1 MIAGTASA
9 RRSARTLPI
18 WHDTV
23 GMGRLRL
30 VLACA
35 LLSTSSGCSV
45 ALLGASLEP
54 PRAAPVSVSRV
65 AWLAPVQVTDAQ
77 IADRNDLERTLA
89 PVIATYTQD
98 AKYFPRVNLL
108 PGHPADGDV
117 VLRFE
122 FDQYQLQRQPHPAA
136 VPFYLFGLYPPYW
149 AFGGPVDRDVAMLSG
164 GLRIED
170 SAGNALA
177 DSRGHFEDR
186 PLPVRECS
194 KGFDQW
200 ASKIRAVLATH
211 FTMSLAPD

>member
-1 MIAGTASA
+1 
-9 RRSARTLPI
+9 
-18 WHDTV
+18 
-23 GMGRLRL
+23 MGRLRL
-30 VLACA
+30 ALACA

-117 VLRFE
+117 VLHFE
-122 FDQYQLQRQPHPAA
+122 FDQYQLQRQPPPAA
-136 VPFYLFGLYPPYW
+136 FAAGPLFLFGLYGLYED
-149 AFGGPVDRDVAMLSG
+149 FGGPVDRDVAMLSG

-177 DSRGHFEDR
+177 ESRGHFEDTHDVSVYSMDHVFPNSMKAR
-186 PLPVRECS
+186 TDLVRALL
-194 KGFDQW
+194 DD
-200 ASKIRAVLATH
+200 AVGQLARTGA
-211 FTMSLAPD
+211 TGAPAPGSGA

>member
-1 MIAGTASA
+1 
-9 RRSARTLPI
+9 
-18 WHDTV
+18 
-23 GMGRLRL
+23 MGRLRL
-30 VLACA
+30 ALACA

-45 ALLGASLEP
+45 ALLGASFEP

-89 PVIATYTQD
+89 PLIATYTQD

-117 VLRFE
+117 VLHFE

-136 VPFYLFGLYPPYW
+136 LPFFLFGLYGPYW

-177 DSRGHFEDR
+177 DSRGHFEDTHDVSVYSMDHEFGNSMKAR
-186 PLPVRECS
+186 TDLVRALL
-194 KGFDQW
+194 DD
-200 ASKIRAVLATH
+200 AVGQLARTGA
-211 FTMSLAPD
+211 TGAPTPGSGA